1 MVELL
6 NDVSSRF
13 IAEKPNVKKTEDSA
27 DENTSAASDLQQASF
42 EKLGFVR
49 GIAGDDDSDSGSGSK
64 GKKNTNEVHSTEAS
78 VVSEQ
83 HAIYDNLTDDMDSKP
98 LVLDPKNI
106 ASLQDKY
113 PHNDAVPD
121 LQKSLTEIVKSG
133 KKVEDLPDELK
144 DQLRV
149 IFNSPTK

>member
-13 IAEKPNVKKTEDSA
+13 ADEKPNVKKTEDSA
-27 DENTSAASDLQQASF
+27 DENTSAASQQASF

-49 GIAGDDDSDSGSGSK
+49 GITGDDDSDSGSGSK
-64 GKKNTNEVHSTEAS
+64 GKKNTNEVRSTQAS

-83 HAIYDNLTDDMDSKP
+83 NAIYDNLTDHVDSKP

>member
-13 IAEKPNVKKTEDSA
+13 IAEKPNAKKTEDSA
-27 DENTSAASDLQQASF
+27 DENTSAASGLQQASF

-49 GIAGDDDSDSGSGSK
+49 GIAGDGDSDSDSK
-64 GKKNTNEVHSTEAS
+64 GKKNTNEVHSPEPS

-83 HAIYDNLTDDMDSKP
+83 NAMYDNLTEDMDAKP
-98 LVLDPKNI
+98 LVLDQKAI

-144 DQLRV
+144 AQLRV